1 MVHLPHMG
9 KLRRGVK
16 EEAVDDDG
24 GAAGAA
30 GAEASPFHKR
40 SRLAQQQQP
49 QQWSTGG
56 ASVSNQQSTQHDFL
70 EEPSPLGLRLKKSP
84 SLVDLIQMKLV
95 QAGKAKDAQHGG
107 TASASEKLKA
117 SNFPGSVLR
126 IGSWE
131 WVSRYEG
138 DLVVKCYF
146 AKHKLVWE
154 VLDGGLKSK
163 IEIQWS
169 DICALKVVCPETEP
183 GTLEIALSR
192 QPLFFRE
199 TNPQPRKHTLWQA
212 TSDFTAGQASRHRR
226 HFLQCAPGMMNK
238 HVEKLVHC
246 DPRLFSLSQQNDITL
261 ENPYFESRS
270 SIFEDPDD
278 VKCQNFVHNKDDDD
292 QLTPQRFRELLQ
304 HHSASGRIDAEERQ
318 EAGTSDGLAR
328 DFSNSVAD
336 GQVIKQD
343 DGSSVGEPHTSI
355 LSWNG
360 FKLPGIQRS
369 MSKSEIANH
378 IGHHIYRH
386 MYSGDLPAADGGAGT
401 SGKLA
406 IDGITRYLLNDSQ
419 ILDSGN
425 DSTGKLAFDE
435 MTRQLLND
443 SQITIAADER
453 MLMSRVN
460 SLCSLIQRDSG
471 TGQVNSG
478 VHSDNNEIYERKPQA
493 YAPPVEGDSGN
504 GSLPPRQEPF
514 GDLLTHLPRIS
525 SFPHF
530 L

>member
-1 MVHLPHMG
+1 MVHLPHAG

-40 SRLAQQQQP
+40 SRLAQQQPQPQPQP

-56 ASVSNQQSTQHDFL
+56 ASVSNQQSSQHDFL

-95 QAGKAKDAQHGG
+95 QAGKAKDARHGG

-117 SNFPGSVLR
+117 SNFPGSILR

-131 WVSRYEG
+131 WISRYEG

-212 TSDFTAGQASRHRR
+212 TSDFTAGQASMHRR

-238 HVEKLVHC
+238 HVEKLIHC
-246 DPRLFSLSQQNDITL
+246 DPRLCSLSQQNDITL
-261 ENPYFESRS
+261 ENPYFESRC
-270 SIFEDPDD
+270 SIFEEPDD
-278 VKCQNFVHNKDDDD
+278 IKCQNFEHDKDDDD
-292 QLTPQRFRELLQ
+292 QLAPQRFRELVP
-304 HHSASGRIDAEERQ
+304 HHSTSSRLEAEGRH
-318 EAGTSDGLAR
+318 EAGTSAGLPR
-328 DFSNSVAD
+328 DFSNS
-336 GQVIKQD
+336 
-343 DGSSVGEPHTSI
+343 
-355 LSWNG
+355 
-360 FKLPGIQRS
+360 
-369 MSKSEIANH
+369 
-378 IGHHIYRH
+378 
-386 MYSGDLPAADGGAGT
+386 
-401 SGKLA
+401 GKK
-406 IDGITRYLLNDSQ
+406 YLL
-419 ILDSGN
+419 
-425 DSTGKLAFDE
+425 K
-435 MTRQLLND
+435 
-443 SQITIAADER
+443 
-453 MLMSRVN
+453 
-460 SLCSLIQRDSG
+460 
-471 TGQVNSG
+471 
-478 VHSDNNEIYERKPQA
+478 
-493 YAPPVEGDSGN
+493 
-504 GSLPPRQEPF
+504 
-514 GDLLTHLPRIS
+514 
-525 SFPHF
+525 
-530 L
+530 

>member
-1 MVHLPHMG
+1 MVHLPHLG
-9 KLRRGVK
+9 KLRREVK
-16 EEAVDDDG
+16 EEAVDADD
-24 GAAGAA
+24 AAA

-40 SRLAQQQQP
+40 SRLAQQQQ
-49 QQWSTGG
+49 QWSTGG
-56 ASVSNQQSTQHDFL
+56 ASVSGQQSSQHDFL

-95 QAGKAKDAQHGG
+95 QAGKAKDTRHCG
-107 TASASEKLKA
+107 TGSASEKLKA

-212 TSDFTAGQASRHRR
+212 TSDFTSGQASLHRR
-226 HFLQCAPGMMNK
+226 HFLQCAPGMMNR
-238 HVEKLVHC
+238 HVEKLIHC
-246 DPRLFSLSQQNDITL
+246 DPRLLALSQKNDITL
-261 ENPYFESRS
+261 ENPYFESRC

-278 VKCQNFVHNKDDDD
+278 AKCQDFEPNELDDD
-292 QLTPQRFRELLQ
+292 QSGPQRFRELLS
-304 HHSASGRIDAEERQ
+304 HHSASSRIAEGRQ
-318 EAGTSDGLAR
+318 ETGASNGLPR
-328 DFSNSVAD
+328 QFSNSVT
-336 GQVIKQD
+336 GSEVIKQD
-343 DGSSVGEPHTSI
+343 SASGMWEPQTSI

-360 FKLPGIQRS
+360 FKMPGIRRS

-378 IGHHIYRH
+378 IGHHIYRQ
-386 MYSGDLPAADGGAGT
+386 MYSGNLPAADGGAGT
-401 SGKLA
+401 SGKLVL
-406 IDGITRYLLNDSQ
+406 DDITRYLLSDSQ
-419 ILDSGN
+419 TINGGHESAGE
-425 DSTGKLAFDE
+425 LAFDE
-435 MTRQLLND
+435 VTWQLLND
-443 SQITIAADER
+443 SQVTIPADER

-460 SLCSLIQRDSG
+460 SLCSLIHKDSG
-471 TGQVNSG
+471 ASQVNPG
-478 VHSDNNEIYERKPQA
+478 VHGDNEMYERKPQP
-493 YAPPVEGDSGN
+493 YAPSVGGEDGS